1 MIYYSNFIS
10 DNPWIWILI
19 IIIGFGLIACIAFL
33 IHKVLV
39 KNNKDEKPTEEEI
52 AQQNLDAILEPIE
65 DEETKKEFEKFN
77 NENEKRVNSLYIHI
91 PFCKKICSY
100 CDFTKLIYKENFS
113 EPYLNQIIK
122 DLDETKKNF
131 LNLIQFILAEAV
143 QVV

>member
-52 AQQNLDAILEPIE
+52 AQQNLDAILEPVE
-65 DEETKKEFEKFN
+65 DEETKKEFEKFS
-77 NENEKRVNSLYIHI
+77 NENEK
-91 PFCKKICSY
+91 KG
-100 CDFTKLIYKENFS
+100 E
-113 EPYLNQIIK
+113 
-122 DLDETKKNF
+122 
-131 LNLIQFILAEAV
+131 
-143 QVV
+143 